1 MNVYSI
7 SDLEPE
13 YVEHLYKHI
22 PILAYDIDNIPLLQQ
37 VLNYCLECKNK
48 RSANKASFIKY
59 NSLEKIRLSLNKI
72 TEKINSNSGFN
83 NDNTYVIENNKN
95 NSKIIKVAPIK
106 PLALIEAIIFCTLD
120 YINKNKY
127 KNNNK
132 KFIPNI
138 NLISNNKKL
147 YLKMSKASGISLGH
161 FIIEIYKDNEID
173 EKNKNQL
180 LLDILIEISKKLEYL
195 QKNYGFIHGDFHS
208 GNIFVEYDNNS
219 NKIIINFIDFEYST
233 IKLPSI
239 KKNIILTSPVSENIS
254 RRNILNL
261 HEKNEYPL
269 KALDLFHLI
278 EDLKTFKMKI
288 ETVRI
293 FNGNFKQFQDFL
305 DKLSSLYKINVRLN
319 GKIHISTRKDD
330 FFNESYSN
338 LYPENFSKIK
348 LNNFPKNPIITTKRP
363 TEKSHYSYNSP
374 PSKSSSRYNPSTP

>member
-1 MNVYSI
+1 MNKYSI

-22 PILAYDIDNIPLLQQ
+22 PILAYGIDNISLLQL
-37 VLNYCLECKNK
+37 VLDYSLECENK
-48 RSANKASFIKY
+48 RSGNKASFIRY

-83 NDNTYVIENNKN
+83 NDNTYIIENNKN
-95 NSKIIKVAPIK
+95 NSKIIKIAPIK
-106 PLALIEAIIFCTLD
+106 PISLIESIIFCTLD

-147 YLKMSKASGISLGH
+147 YLKMSKAPGISLGH

-195 QKNYGFIHGDFHS
+195 QTNYGFIHGDFHS
-208 GNIFVEYDNNS
+208 GNIFVDYDKNN

-239 KKNIILTSPVSENIS
+239 KENIILTSPVSENIS

-261 HEKNEYPL
+261 KEEYGL

-278 EDLKTFKMKI
+278 EDLKTFQMKT
-288 ETVRI
+288 ETVRA
-293 FNGNFKQFQDFL
+293 FNGNFKQFQDFVN
-305 DKLSSLYKINVRLN
+305 KLSSLYEINGSLN
-319 GKIHISTRKDD
+319 GKIHISTRKND
-330 FFNESYSN
+330 FFNESFLN
-338 LYPENFSKIK
+338 LYPEKFSKIK
-348 LNNFPKNPIITTKRP
+348 LNNFPQIPIITTKRQ
-363 TEKSHYSYNSP
+363 TEISHHSYNSP
-374 PSKSSSRYNPSTP
+374 PSKSSSRYNPLTP

>member
-1 MNVYSI
+1 MNGYSI
-7 SDLEPE
+7 SDLELK
-13 YVEHLYKHI
+13 YVEHLYTHI
-22 PILAYDIDNIPLLQQ
+22 PILAYSIDNISLLEQ
-37 VLNYCLECKNK
+37 VLKYSLECENK
-48 RSANKASFIKY
+48 RSANKASFIRY

-72 TEKINSNSGFN
+72 TKKINSNSGFN

-95 NSKIIKVAPIK
+95 NSKIIKVVPIK

-138 NLISNNKKL
+138 NLTSNNEKL
-147 YLKMSKASGISLGH
+147 YLKMSKAPGISLGH
-161 FIIEIYKDNEID
+161 FIIEIYKDNDLD

-195 QKNYGFIHGDFHS
+195 QTNYEFIHGDFHS
-208 GNIFVEYDNNS
+208 GNIFVDYDKNS

-254 RRNILNL
+254 RRYILNL
-261 HEKNEYPL
+261 KEEYGL

-278 EDLKTFKMKI
+278 EDLKTFQMKT
-288 ETVRI
+288 ETVRA
-293 FNGNFKQFQDFL
+293 FNGNFKQFQDFVN
-305 DKLSSLYKINVRLN
+305 KLGSLYEINGSLN

-330 FFNESYSN
+330 FFNESFSN
-338 LYPENFSKIK
+338 LYPENFSEIK
-348 LNNFPKNPIITTKRP
+348 LNEFPQIPIITTKRP
-363 TEKSHYSYNSP
+363 TEISHHIYNSP
-374 PSKSSSRYNPSTP
+374 PSKKK